1 MTIDLL
7 AELEP
12 VVARNLDR
20 HLAIAKDWMPHAYVP
35 WEEGR
40 DFGEV
45 PWHPDQSRLT
55 PQARTALEVNLLTE
69 DNLPSYHREIAQRFG
84 LDSAWGTW
92 IGRWTAE
99 EGRHAMCIRDYL
111 LVTRALDPDRL
122 EAARMAVVQA
132 GYRDDRRS
140 PLETLAYVSFQE
152 LATRIAHRNTGRLV
166 DDPVADLL
174 LARVAADENLHML
187 FYRSLVSASMAIDP
201 SATVRA
207 LVKEVVDF
215 AMPGTV
221 IPNFRRKSLVI
232 ARAGIYD
239 LRIHHDE
246 VVRPLLKHWQ
256 LFELEGL
263 DGAAERERER
273 LAAHLEALNLRAE
286 RQREHFAAAAAGA
299 DRNADRNRAL
309 R

>member
-1 MTIDLL
+1 MTTDLL

-12 VVARNLDR
+12 VVAQNLDR
-20 HLAIAKDWMPHAYVP
+20 HLAMAKDWMPHEYVP

-40 DFGEV
+40 DFREV

-69 DNLPSYHREIAQRFG
+69 DNLPSYHREIAHRFG
-84 LDSAWGTW
+84 LESAWGTW

-111 LVTRALDPDRL
+111 LVTRALDPDQL
-122 EAARMAVVQA
+122 EAQRMAVVQA
-132 GYRDDRRS
+132 GYQSGHQS
-140 PLETLAYVSFQE
+140 PLETLAYVSLQE
-152 LATRIAHRNTGRLV
+152 LATRIAHRNTGRFV
-166 DDPVADLL
+166 NDPIADLL
-174 LARVAADENLHML
+174 LARVAADENLHMV
-187 FYRSLVSASMAIDP
+187 FYRSLVNASLEIDP
-201 SATVRA
+201 SAAVRA
-207 LVKEVVDF
+207 ICKEVIEF

-232 ARAGIYD
+232 ARAGIYN
-239 LRIHHDE
+239 LHIHHDE

-263 DGAAERERER
+263 DGPAEQERER
-273 LAAHLEALNLRAE
+273 LALHLDALKLQAE
-286 RQREHFAAAAAGA
+286 RQQEHFADAAGA
-299 DRNADRNRAL
+299 HRKKAL